1 MFLLITDHQGISL
14 NLAKKIVLHTQENF
28 VLIGVIMNVY
38 FTVIK
43 RTLVKVR
50 RITDEKKTK
59 LENLTSN
66 LQAQWYFLSHTHLC
80 YTRLWKV
87 FLRIFTLIYWQH
99 FHYIKSLKYI
109 MEQTLK
115 AVDSNYK
122 LHYLISEKIRTCHLN
137 NIAALQIHFLSYCKM
152 I

>member
-14 NLAKKIVLHTQENF
+14 NLAEKIVLHTQENF

-80 YTRLWKV
+80 YTRL
-87 FLRIFTLIYWQH
+87 
-99 FHYIKSLKYI
+99 
-109 MEQTLK
+109 
-115 AVDSNYK
+115 
-122 LHYLISEKIRTCHLN
+122 
-137 NIAALQIHFLSYCKM
+137 
-152 I
+152 